1 MIIKNIQTAFN
12 KPNSFFRKRIINIII
27 MVMMMMMMMYSAVH
41 STGATASNQV
51 SLGSGHPS
59 NQRTFLGIFAVPSNA
74 VFCTCP
80 GLTLTCIYIIRNE
93 ETQPTQNAV

>member
-1 MIIKNIQTAFN
+1 
-12 KPNSFFRKRIINIII
+12 
-27 MVMMMMMMMYSAVH
+27 MVMMMMMMYSVLQ
-41 STGATASNQV
+41 STGATASNQG
-51 SLGSGHPS
+51 SLGSGHLS